1 MTNTYRR
8 IREQAEIARARY
20 GQAVMIGAAA
30 ASVIAINIL
39 AGCSP
44 AQQAQAERA
53 VASGQLFCAKATAT
67 GPLVVALADALGAPV
82 VVTGRA
88 ASAVADACALIGAI
102 PVTPPSKPADAPV
115 VAVAR

>member
-1 MTNTYRR
+1 MMNRFR
-8 IREQAEIARARY
+8 QQAEIARARY

-30 ASVIAINIL
+30 ASVIAINVL

-53 VASGQLFCAKATAT
+53 VVAGQLFCAKATAT

-82 VVTGRA
+82 VVTGRT
-88 ASAVADACALIGAI
+88 ASAVVDACAIIGAF
-102 PVTPPSKPADAPV
+102 PVSPPPVPASASV
-115 VAVAR
+115 VAVPR